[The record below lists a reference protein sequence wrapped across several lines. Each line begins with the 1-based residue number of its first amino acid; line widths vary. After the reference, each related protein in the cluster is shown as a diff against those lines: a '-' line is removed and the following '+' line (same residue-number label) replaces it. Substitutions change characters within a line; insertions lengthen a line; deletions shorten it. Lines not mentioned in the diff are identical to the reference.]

1 MLVALNMSYNN
12 ALLSLKPNEQLLD
25 KVLLNFH
32 MKKNVWPL
40 WNILLPNI

>member
-12 ALLSLKPNEQLLD
+12 ALLSLKPNKQLLD

-32 MKKNVWPL
+32 MKTNVWPL
-40 WNILLPNI
+40 WNTLLLNL